1 MTLKKLV
8 QSNFEKFN
16 QAKVVQFGNL
26 DEIISNGCKPMKGNS
41 QCLKVTPCEMVH
53 VKLSVCSRSFASFSP
68 PNSMGVKR
76 LIELIKTRCVPNSK
90 IDLKTPN

>member
-16 QAKVVQFGNL
+16 QAKVVQFGSL

-53 VKLSVCSRSFASFSP
+53 VKLSVYS
-68 PNSMGVKR
+68 
-76 LIELIKTRCVPNSK
+76 
-90 IDLKTPN
+90 

>member
-16 QAKVVQFGNL
+16 QAKVVQFGSL
-26 DEIISNGCKPMKGNS
+26 DEIISNGCKPTKGNS

-53 VKLSVCSRSFASFSP
+53 VKSSVYSRSFPSFSP

-90 IDLKTPN
+90 INLKTPH